1 MGLGQLQQWVPPGA
15 APPPP
20 GMHYVVTEWSAAG
33 NVFDPT
39 TGSTHTGGVP
49 IKWELVP
56 DSDKPEASP
65 PDGAPSPVGDTLG
78 SIPWWGWLA
87 GGAAALYF
95 LTQKR

>member
-20 GMHYVVTEWSAAG
+20 GMHYTVTEWSAAIG
-33 NVFDPT
+33 MNPP
-39 TGSTHTGGVP
+39 VP

-56 DSDKPEASP
+56 DKDGPLLIRPPEP
-65 PDGAPSPVGDTLG
+65 PLALIDR
-78 SIPWWGWLA
+78 IPWWGWLVGA
-87 GGAAALYF
+87 GAALYF